1 MSLFDIINMSGDI
14 LAYLII
20 ITGIIVLSRK
30 NAIVSILFLILLYV
44 WLSLYLYNIGLGVIG
59 LLYLLIYVGA
69 ITILFLFI
77 LSLMNLKL
85 SEVSANTN
93 KPDYLLITITVFSSL
108 SILGYIYSNNIML
121 NSNFDLLLSKNI
133 LNLLQVNLTSNP
145 SELFVNNIIINNW
158 SNFSHLTEM
167 RVIGELL
174 YTEYALLFIIL
185 GLTLLL
191 SILGAISLLSNR
203 VLSNKY

>member
-1 MSLFDIINMSGDI
+1 MSLFDIINISGDI

-20 ITGIIVLSRK
+20 ITGIVVLSRK

-85 SEVSANTN
+85 SEISANTN
-93 KPDYLLITITVFSSL
+93 KPDYILIVITVVSCLFV
-108 SILGYIYSNNIML
+108 LGYIYFNNIAL
-121 NSNFDLLLSKNI
+121 NTNYDLLLSKNI
-133 LNLLQVNLTSNP
+133 LNLLQINIPYQNINFDL
-145 SELFVNNIIINNW
+145 NNIIVTNW
-158 SNFSHLTEM
+158 SNFNHLTEM

-191 SILGAISLLSNR
+191 SIIGAISLLSNR
-203 VLSNKY
+203 VSSRG